1 MTDREQTDHNTVAQ
15 DEAKLDQL
23 EREEHVIEAESHSGF
38 GDAIHRIRLE
48 DDIRFVDDKLVEDR
62 ERAANDRD

>member
-1 MTDREQTDHNTVAQ
+1 MTDRQQTDHNIVAQ

-23 EREEHVIEAESHSGF
+23 EREEHAIEAESHSGF
-38 GDAIHRIRLE
+38 GDAIHRIRLG

>member
-1 MTDREQTDHNTVAQ
+1 MTDREQTDHNIVAQ

-23 EREEHVIEAESHSGF
+23 EHEEHAIEAESHSGF
-38 GDAIHRIRLE
+38 GDAIHRN
-48 DDIRFVDDKLVEDR
+48 RFEDDKLVEDR